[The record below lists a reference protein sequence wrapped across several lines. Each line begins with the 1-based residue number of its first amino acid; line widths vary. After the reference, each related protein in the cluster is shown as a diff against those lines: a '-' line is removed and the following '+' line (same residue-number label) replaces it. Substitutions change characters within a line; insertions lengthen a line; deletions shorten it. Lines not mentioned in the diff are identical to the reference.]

1 MTGRHRRAYCSC
13 EHRGNGPA
21 DNEALDPPTTR
32 CRLNHPDRLLAD
44 PVGFA
49 QRRADLLD
57 LDAGR
62 LRQWLIARCVQESLD
77 EPRRHAVAND
87 LAPWCGRS

>member
-1 MTGRHRRAYCSC
+1 M
-13 EHRGNGPA
+13 
-21 DNEALDPPTTR
+21 
-32 CRLNHPDRLLAD
+32 LNRLLGD

-49 QRRADLLD
+49 QRMADLLD

-77 EPRRHAVAND
+77 EPRLHAVAND